1 MRPKTTHLC
10 QLLVSGFQT
19 CYVKSVPPIAAECY
33 GVACLAFARD
43 YWLRKSLIWGRLP
56 IPWNL
61 SCGMRSIWK
70 KDMKKVVDILITQ
83 FYSERCKFFWG
94 MENTSASMELGTD
107 HTDFGHS
114 VKTFWVILEVG
125 ELLGDPFYIDFARP
139 KIDQIL
145 REAYIEENGSWARRF
160 DARGQEG
167 TYYQTRGGSLGV
179 GIPGAMGI
187 QLARPQ
193 AEVLAFTGDGGSMYT
208 IQALHTACRLSLPVK
223 MIICNN
229 RRYHLLDQNLEVY
242 WENRKY
248 RLTSL
253 RTAFLFILPLI
264 SPVLPVPWA
273 WKQLRRKHWRKPGV
287 PPGH

>member
-1 MRPKTTHLC
+1 
-10 QLLVSGFQT
+10 
-19 CYVKSVPPIAAECY
+19 
-33 GVACLAFARD
+33 
-43 YWLRKSLIWGRLP
+43 
-56 IPWNL
+56 
-61 SCGMRSIWK
+61 
-70 KDMKKVVDILITQ
+70 MKKVVDILITQ

-242 WENRKY
+242 WEEQKIPAHQPPDSF
-248 RLTSL
+248 SL
-253 RTAFLFILPLI
+253 HSPIDFAGLARSMGVEAVKAETLEEARGAARTLMEARGPFFVNL
-264 SPVLPVPWA
+264 VM
-273 WKQLRRKHWRKPGV
+273 
-287 PPGH
+287 